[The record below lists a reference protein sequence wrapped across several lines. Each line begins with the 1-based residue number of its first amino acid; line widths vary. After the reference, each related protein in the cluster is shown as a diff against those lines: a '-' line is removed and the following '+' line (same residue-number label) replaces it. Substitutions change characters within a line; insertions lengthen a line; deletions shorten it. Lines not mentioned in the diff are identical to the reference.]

1 MHTDDYARGAHADPP
16 PSGEDAPQAARTG
29 VDFTALNHALEELRD
44 SPALALDAA
53 GALARREEAVARLA
67 QEVRLRLAARGSP
80 ATLAQGLRRL
90 EDTLYREPELSDPAD
105 PPTGALPPGA
115 AGLLDRFDDLYRAQQ
130 AAARR
135 LLRDE
140 LGLDM
145 MTTRVGQAIDP
156 VRHNVTGS
164 VSGDDPSLDNTVAQ
178 VEAPGWLLDDAVL
191 ARADVI
197 RYSCSSA
204 GVPMLP
210 PLDDVRS
217 RDLDDTMVGRKVS
230 GGTAANKSRE
240 PGGGSGSGEP
250 Q

>member
-1 MHTDDYARGAHADPP
+1 MNTNDYPRGAHANPP
-16 PSGEDAPQAARTG
+16 PSGEDAPQAAPTG
-29 VDFTALNHALEELRD
+29 VDFTALNRALEELRA
-44 SPALALDAA
+44 SPALALDAPR
-53 GALARREEAVARLA
+53 ALARREEAVARLA
-67 QEVRLRLAARGSP
+67 QEVRLRLAARNNP

-90 EDTLYREPELSDPAD
+90 EDTLYREPDFSDPTD

-115 AGLLDRFDDLYRAQQ
+115 VGLLNRFDDLYRAQQ

-178 VEAPGWLLDDAVL
+178 VEAPGWILDDAVL

-204 GVPMLP
+204 GVPTLP
-210 PLDDVRS
+210 ALEDVRPHGLDDS
-217 RDLDDTMVGRKVS
+217 MVGRK
-230 GGTAANKSRE
+230 A
-240 PGGGSGSGEP
+240 GGGRTGNRNDEW
-250 Q
+250 